1 MAKTASLVLLNTK
14 TRVIIHQQHER
25 APERPLYE
33 SDFPS
38 GEGGWVMPSLFCV
51 PSGFLRVFYAAISSQ
66 HPSIAADILRPAVPS
81 DNLIGKN
88 ARPALR

>member
-1 MAKTASLVLLNTK
+1 
-14 TRVIIHQQHER
+14 
-25 APERPLYE
+25 
-33 SDFPS
+33 
-38 GEGGWVMPSLFCV
+38 MPSLFCV